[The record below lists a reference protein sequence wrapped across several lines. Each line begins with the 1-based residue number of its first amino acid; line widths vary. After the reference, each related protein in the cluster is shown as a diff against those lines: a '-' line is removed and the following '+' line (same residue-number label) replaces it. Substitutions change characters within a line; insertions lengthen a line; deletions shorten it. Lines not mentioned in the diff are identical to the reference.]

1 MVHFFMK
8 IVSSCAAVLTDV
20 RVRQHSFCDGNI
32 FIFSITFRQK
42 FFHSFMII
50 TVYRDSIKKWKSNII
65 FKNPCRQ
72 RIHATY
78 KGSYFSNFEGIWGIR
93 FPQKFLSFLLAIS
106 LHHRTLKRLHH
117 GWRQFS
123 TILIEVNRTFFRLFY
138 LFQLFLRS
146 FLPTLNN

>member
-1 MVHFFMK
+1 MARSIFSYSSLPVQLIFDTEIRMVHFFMK
-8 IVSSCAAVLTDV
+8 KISSGAAVLTDV

-78 KGSYFSNFEGIWGIR
+78 KGSYFSNFEGIWRIR
-93 FPQKFLSFLLAIS
+93 FPPEISKLSS
-106 LHHRTLKRLHH
+106 CD
-117 GWRQFS
+117 
-123 TILIEVNRTFFRLFY
+123 FFAPPH
-138 LFQLFLRS
+138 S
-146 FLPTLNN
+146 